1 MFTVQRESATIRTET
16 FTLDSIGEA
25 IAQVQF
31 NRLMS
36 RPGVMAFFQPIVR
49 LDNQERIG
57 YEILSRSL
65 FVGLETPD
73 KMFRIAAQRTS
84 EAALSRVCRVE
95 GMKASTRLD
104 PNMQFYLNT
113 HPAELNQDELFE
125 SLLKQSLICF
135 RT

>member
-16 FTLDSIGEA
+16 VTLDSIGEA
-25 IAQVQF
+25 IAPVQF

-49 LDNQERIG
+49 LDNRERIG

-95 GMKASTRLD
+95 GMKATTRLD
-104 PNMQFYLNT
+104 PNMQF
-113 HPAELNQDELFE
+113 
-125 SLLKQSLICF
+125 
-135 RT
+135 